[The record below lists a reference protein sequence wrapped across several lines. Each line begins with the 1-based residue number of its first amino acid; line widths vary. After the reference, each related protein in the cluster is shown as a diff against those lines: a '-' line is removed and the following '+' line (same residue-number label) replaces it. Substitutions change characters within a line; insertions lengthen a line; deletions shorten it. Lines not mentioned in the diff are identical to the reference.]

1 VKSTLC
7 VVSILLL
14 ILALG
19 LAACAGGD
27 SQAAAPSAA
36 RVGDPV
42 AGERIFASGCAAC
55 HGLKGEGVPGLS
67 QDMTQSQLI
76 ATKTDQELLEFIKLG
91 GLPGEPP
98 VMLPKGGV
106 SAITD
111 QNLADIV
118 AYIRLLQN

>member
-36 RVGDPV
+36 YVGDPV
-42 AGERIFASGCAAC
+42 AGERIFASACAAC

-67 QDMTQSQLI
+67 QDMTQSELI
-76 ATKTDQELLEFIKLG
+76 VTKTDQELSEFIKLG
-91 GLPGEPP
+91 GVPGEPP
-98 VMLPKGGV
+98 VMLPKGGAA
-106 SAITD
+106 SLTD
-111 QNLADIV
+111 QNLVDIV
-118 AYIRLLQN
+118 AYIRLL

>member
-1 VKSTLC
+1 VNSTLY
-7 VVSILLL
+7 VISILLL
-14 ILALG
+14 MLTLG
-19 LAACAGGD
+19 LAACTGGT

-36 RVGDPV
+36 YVGDPV
-42 AGERIFASGCAAC
+42 AGERAFASACAAC

-67 QDMTQSQLI
+67 LNMTQSELVV
-76 ATKTDQELLEFIKLG
+76 TKTDQELLEFIKLG
-91 GLPGEPP
+91 GVPGEPP

-106 SAITD
+106 ATLTD